1 MNTAHLTVEEL
12 INYIYATVDERTELE
27 MQLVQELIKLL
38 DKQESFGV
46 HD

>member
-1 MNTAHLTVEEL
+1 MNTSHLTTEEL
-12 INYIYATVDERTELE
+12 INYVYATVDERTELE

-38 DKQESFGV
+38 DKQDGFGV